1 MHDVGKKH
9 SLGSRVCVGDDQ
21 NVTPDDDKRITYLA
35 RVNFRNA
42 DTLFGIRQRDRRA
55 HFLIIGKTGTGKS
68 TLLQTM
74 LAQDLRC
81 GSGLAL
87 FDPHGDLATAARDL
101 VPPKRESDLIYLD
114 VPDPDL
120 VWSFNPF
127 ADVPPD
133 RRALVAAG
141 FVEVFR
147 KMWPDDWG
155 PRLEHLLRNVVFT
168 LLEKPGSSF
177 ADIPPLLTDKD
188 FRKDVVE
195 DLHNE
200 AVKDFWVSEFSRYS
214 QPFRAVVVAPLQNK
228 IGGLLTD
235 PILRRILTGA
245 TDTLDLRQI
254 MDRDKILIINLEKG
268 RIGEGPAALLGSLLV
283 SHIALA
289 GFTRRDVAQADR
301 RDFPV
306 YLDEFHSFT
315 TLSVATMLSELRK
328 YGVHM
333 VLAHQYLAQLD
344 DAIRDAI
351 FGNVGTIIS
360 FRVGGHD
367 AAFLSREFAPKFGL
381 EDFISLPKYHVY
393 LRLMIDGEMSK
404 PFSATT
410 ISPDSLLPN

>member
-1 MHDVGKKH
+1 MHQ
-9 SLGSRVCVGDDQ
+9 RDD
-21 NVTPDDDKRITYLA
+21 NRITYFA

-55 HFLIIGKTGTGKS
+55 HFLVIGKTGTGKS

-74 LAQDLRC
+74 LAQDIAN
-81 GSGLAL
+81 GAGVAL
-87 FDPHGDLATAARDL
+87 FDPHGDLATAVRGF
-101 VPPKRESDLIYLD
+101 VPTNRESELIYLD
-114 VPDPDL
+114 VPDPNL
-120 VWSFNPF
+120 AWSFNPF

-168 LLEKPGSSF
+168 LLEKPASSF

-188 FRKDVVE
+188 FRKDIVE

-200 AVKDFWVSEFSRYS
+200 AVKDFWVTEFARYS
-214 QPFRAVVVAPLQNK
+214 NAFRAVVVAPLQNK
-228 IGGLLTD
+228 IGALLTD
-235 PILRRILTGA
+235 PILRRILTGSSN
-245 TDTLDLRQI
+245 TLGLREI
-254 MDRDKILIINLEKG
+254 MDRGKILIVNLEKG

-289 GFTRRDVAQADR
+289 GFTRRDLAQDDR
-301 RDFPV
+301 RDFHV

-328 YGVHM
+328 YGVNM

-360 FRVGGHD
+360 FRVGAHD
-367 AAFLSREFAPKFGL
+367 AAFLAREFAPKFAP
-381 EDFISLPKYHVY
+381 EDFISLPRFHVY
-393 LRLMIDGEMSK
+393 LRLMINGEMSK
-404 PFSATT
+404 AFSATT
-410 ISPDSLLPN
+410 IHPDTVLPN